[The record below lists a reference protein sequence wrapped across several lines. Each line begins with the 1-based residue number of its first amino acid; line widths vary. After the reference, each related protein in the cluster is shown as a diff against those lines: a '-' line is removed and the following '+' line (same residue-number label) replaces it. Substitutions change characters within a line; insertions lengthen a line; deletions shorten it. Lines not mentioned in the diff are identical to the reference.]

1 MTHQIVST
9 MHDSDSGIGEIYR
22 LWKMLYMYRFL
33 LERRPGCTKGI
44 NNAFNLKHIISYYF
58 LPLIFFFKDS
68 YLIFTDPKK
77 RFWICEYFKVCETL
91 RSKIPRSPIPRRT
104 LQPIRGIE
112 IFDNL
117 CKIRAWKLEKLS
129 HTRTLGNFGSSE
141 ELRRFGINN
150 SQLLGC
156 IFENAVL

>member
-1 MTHQIVST
+1 MLVNSLLWLIRLLAPCMTRTQVLERYIGSGKCST
-9 MHDSDSGIGEIYR
+9 
-22 LWKMLYMYRFL
+22 YMYRFL

-44 NNAFNLKHIISYYF
+44 YNAFNLKHIISYYF

-91 RSKIPRSPIPRRT
+91 RSKIPRSPIPRRI

-150 SQLLGC
+150 S
-156 IFENAVL
+156 